1 MSTPNTSLVKW
12 VLEKDLF
19 ASYAKVAEYQE
30 RDNIAAPVIALDDL
44 TALVEGLKEI
54 NAKSVIAYS
63 IAPELSATAC
73 FEINR
78 VSQRLIAQLE
88 AHRKE
93 GENDEG

>member
-44 TALVEGLKEI
+44 AELVEGLRAIRDDVLTVPFGDCDCK
-54 NAKSVIAYS
+54 NCRYYHLV
-63 IAPELSATAC
+63 
-73 FEINR
+73 NR
-78 VSQRLIAQLE
+78 LLTQLE
-88 AHRKE
+88 AQGKE
-93 GENDEG
+93 GA

>member
-44 TALVEGLKEI
+44 TALVEGLRDI
-54 NAKSVIAYS
+54 IGQAHGGAMLGGDDAY
-63 IAPELSATAC
+63 TAC
-73 FEINR
+73 LTIEVQAHTI
-78 VSQRLIAQLE
+78 LAQLE

-93 GENDEG
+93 G